1 MSIEQETAEATP
13 PNGEG
18 HEGPPLGAGDL
29 AAFGS
34 IAALVVMILAVGRR
48 LWFFSDD
55 WNILADYHDG
65 NLLVPFNSHLSL
77 LPAGIYGLLFHTA
90 GLGSYLPY
98 RLVGVAGMALL
109 GVATWS
115 YARRRVGG
123 WGAAL
128 AATAVIWG
136 SGGVTNLMFPFLV
149 NFSLPIAALV
159 GSWILLDRET
169 TRADLGAA
177 GLLGVGLATSGLG
190 VLAMGAIGVELVF
203 RRGPLRRWVTFALP
217 VGLWAVWYLT
227 HRISAPGDHA
237 LRPMLSYAVR
247 MLWGGTTALAAG
259 WKPGGV
265 VIGVLLVNYFG
276 FAARARCGP
285 DARVLGALA
294 APLLFAGLTAFTRI
308 GVVPAIPPDE
318 YRYRWTIAAFLV
330 LAVVSAWPGALPQLP
345 VALPDGTTRV
355 LRTIGASAAVAVV
368 VLAAVLVTRDSIDW
382 TDTVEAAAPGLR
394 AELFAAEAVGDRVD
408 PTHVL
413 PLSYVPV
420 TLGGYLRAVD
430 DVGSPLDGH
439 SANRF
444 GGSPDHRR
452 SADALLAMLPP
463 RPGNEAPNGCDLGDS
478 TKVSVKPG
486 GTVVVGQAVNPQPR
500 VGMARFGDE
509 VHPVDWVKQVGE
521 VWQVRVPTDA
531 RPRDGTPPYRL
542 QIEGLTESPPSLVIC
557 PP

>member
-1 MSIEQETAEATP
+1 MSIEHETAEDIP
-13 PNGEG
+13 PNRER
-18 HEGPPLGAGDL
+18 HEGPSPATGDVAALGSVG
-29 AAFGS
+29 
-34 IAALVVMILAVGRR
+34 ALVVMIFVVGRG

-77 LPAGIYGLLFHTA
+77 LPAGIYRLLFHTV
-90 GLGSYLPY
+90 GLGSYAPY
-98 RLVGVAGMALL
+98 RLVGIAGMVLL
-109 GVATWS
+109 GLAVWW
-115 YARRRVGG
+115 YARARIGG

-128 AATAVIWG
+128 ATTAVIWG

-159 GSWILLDRET
+159 GAWILLDRET

-177 GLLGVGLATSGLG
+177 AALGVGLATSGLG
-190 VLAMGAIGVELVF
+190 ILAMGAIGVELLL
-203 RRGPLRRWVTFALP
+203 RRAPLRRWIPFAVP

-276 FAARARCGP
+276 FAVRARSGRDP
-285 DARVLGALA
+285 RVLGALA
-294 APLLFAGLTAFTRI
+294 APLLFVGLTAFTRI

-318 YRYRWTIAAFLV
+318 FRYRWTIAAFLV
-330 LAVVSAWPGALPQLP
+330 LAVVSAWPRDLPQLP
-345 VALPDGTTRV
+345 LPEGASRLV
-355 LRTIGASAAVAVV
+355 RRIGAGVAVTL
-368 VLAAVLVTRDSIDW
+368 VLLGAIAVTRDSSEW
-382 TDTVEAAAPGLR
+382 SDTVEAAAPGLA

-408 PTHVL
+408 PSHVL

-420 TLGGYLRAVD
+420 TLGAYLQAVA

-439 SANRF
+439 PANTF
-444 GGSPDHRR
+444 GGSRDHRA
-452 SADALLAMLPP
+452 SADLLLARLPA
-463 RPGNEAPNGCDLGDS
+463 RPGNEAPEGCDMGHGTTLS
-478 TKVSVKPG
+478 LPPG
-486 GTVVVGQAVNPQPR
+486 GTVVVSRSTGRPPVVR
-500 VGMARFGDE
+500 MARFGDE
-509 VHPVDWVKQVGE
+509 FHVVDWVMPVGE
-521 VWQVRVPTDA
+521 VWQVRVPNDA
-531 RPRDGTPPYRL
+531 RRRSGAPAYRL
-542 QIEGLTESPPSLVIC
+542 RIEGTAGDIPSPVVCAP
-557 PP
+557 